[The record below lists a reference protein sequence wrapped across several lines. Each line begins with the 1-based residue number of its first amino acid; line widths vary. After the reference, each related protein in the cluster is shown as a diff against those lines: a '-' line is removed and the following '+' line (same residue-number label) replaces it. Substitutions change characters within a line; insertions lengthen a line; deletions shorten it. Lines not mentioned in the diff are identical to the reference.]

1 MAKNVD
7 IEVES
12 QEDDWISHLTMM
24 TILEKTTF
32 DRLLK
37 IEDKTEQMTA
47 LAKVKQRARELHCVR
62 EFQKLLK
69 HHQAER
75 AAEEMEGSVDLET
88 VNGAGGTALDYGE
101 WCVNEH
107 GVYCTEISRDGEV
120 KTVTASPVPV
130 VITKLICDAEE
141 QSEGVELAFQ
151 IRGGWHTVTCSRSE
165 IADKSKIIR
174 LADAGLLVTS
184 ESAKYL
190 VRYLNDLLARNMDVL
205 PCERV
210 IHRFGWYEGQFIPYS
225 ESVTL
230 AKNPRL
236 TGMVAQSGDFEVWRA
251 HIGSLIQDNV
261 PLRLFLAASFA
272 SVLIEPLE
280 VQNFL
285 VHLWGRT
292 GVGKSVALIVAAS
305 VWGNPNGG
313 LFGTMNGT
321 LNFLQSQAALLR
333 NLPLCLDELQTI
345 RDNAENYDKFIMQ
358 LGVGVGRGRADRE
371 GKAKKTV
378 EWKNAV
384 LCTGE
389 EPLLKPNSGGGAV
402 NRVLQ
407 ICVDN
412 ADGMGEIFLP
422 NAAETVRVVNAHY
435 GTAGKR
441 FIASLLNEDGECNQE
456 TVAALK
462 SRYNALLAD
471 LQERFR
477 ENPTS
482 GKQAAIL
489 ALLLTT
495 DEWVNRTVYQ
505 IDKPLTAEDV
515 LPFAAT
521 AEDISK
527 SSRAREYILN
537 QIAIHQNDFY
547 GEYKNLNTGE
557 VVEEWGHQP
566 TGRIYGKLTEGYAYC
581 NKQVLTEWLDDGGY
595 SFDAVKKDWA
605 DSGFL
610 IRNAAGR
617 FNCNCPK
624 GMTGTFVK
632 LHLQE

>member
-7 IEVES
+7 IEVDGK
-12 QEDDWISHLTMM
+12 EDDWISHLTMI

-32 DRLLK
+32 DRLFK
-37 IEDKTEQMTA
+37 IEDKTEQMIT

-69 HHQAER
+69 HHQAEW
-75 AAEEMEGSVDLET
+75 AAEEKEGSVDWET
-88 VNGAGGTALDYGE
+88 VNGAGGTTLDYGE
-101 WCVNEH
+101 WCVNER

-120 KTVTASPVPV
+120 KTVTATPVPV

-205 PCERV
+205 PCKRV
-210 IHRFGWYEGQFIPYS
+210 MHRFGWYEGQFIPYS
-225 ESVTL
+225 EDVTL

-236 TGMVAQSGDFEVWRA
+236 TGMVAQSGEFEVWRA
-251 HIGSLIQDNV
+251 HIGKLIENNV
-261 PLRLFLAASFA
+261 PLRMFLAASFA

-292 GVGKSVALIVAAS
+292 GVGKSVALMVAAS

-345 RDNAENYDKFIMQ
+345 RDNAGNYDKFIMQ

-378 EWKNAV
+378 EWKNAA

-422 NAAETVRVVNAHY
+422 NAGETVRIVNAHY
-435 GTAGKR
+435 GTAGER
-441 FIASLLNEDGECNQE
+441 FVASLVNEDGVCNQE
-456 TVAALK
+456 IVAALK
-462 SRYNALLAD
+462 VRYYALLAD

-495 DEWVNRTVYQ
+495 DEWANRTVYRM
-505 IDKPLTAEDV
+505 DKPLTAEEV
-515 LPFAAT
+515 LPFAAS

-537 QIAIHQNDFY
+537 QIAIHRNDFY

-566 TGRIYGKLTEGYAYC
+566 TGRIYGKLTEDYAYC
-581 NKQVLTEWLDDGGY
+581 NKQVLTEWLDEGGY

-617 FNCNCPK
+617 FSCNCPK